1 MCVFFFNSSL
11 VDELK
16 ESIFPVL
23 RILLQHI
30 CAKVPVALIIIIVII
45 IILKIYKVYEVKY
58 VCVCVCVCVLG
69 NESSLY

>member
-1 MCVFFFNSSL
+1 MCFLFFNSSL

-30 CAKVPVALIIIIVII
+30 CAKVLFAIII
-45 IILKIYKVYEVKY
+45 IILKVYIIYIKVS
-58 VCVCVCVCVLG
+58 CVFLFLG
-69 NESSLY
+69 MSLYHY